1 MECGTECWD
10 RILGQEGQQQP
21 HPAASHGIFLPGVEG
36 LELKE
41 LDRSC
46 CRVHAW
52 SQGQGMVPGWVLGT
66 VLAVLEAHQSI
77 GLELAAYSGC
87 VFAQP
92 PSLTCQFWLI
102 NLEAERDQLEV
113 GLASL

>member
-1 MECGTECWD
+1 MFM
-10 RILGQEGQQQP
+10 LGARG
-21 HPAASHGIFLPGVEG
+21 
-36 LELKE
+36 
-41 LDRSC
+41 R
-46 CRVHAW
+46 AW
-52 SQGQGMVPGWVLGT
+52 SQGGVLGT

-77 GLELAAYSGC
+77 GLELAGYSGC